1 MIIIISWK
9 QDCLQKNPKKVKTKN
24 KQKQKKKQKLNL
36 ALDNLTSVEMV

>member
-9 QDCLQKNPKKVKTKN
+9 QDCLQKIPQKSENKKQTKT
-24 KQKQKKKQKLNL
+24 KKKQKLNL